1 MLPLRGVDLPTER
14 FAATRPRDAAS
25 IILIDRS
32 HKTPKILMGKRA
44 AGHVFMPGVYV
55 FPGGRRDRNDHT
67 LPFASDLDP
76 LVHSGLQ
83 KRVSRPLGPAGAR
96 ALALAALRE
105 LQEET
110 GLTLHS
116 STGEAPDLSRLRF
129 VARAMTPPGHI
140 RRYDARFF
148 CVFTDET
155 PLNIAA
161 MRDTDEL
168 VDLSWLDMD
177 ALCSLNMAQITRS
190 ILEDVTKLMIV
201 DPALSFENAV
211 PFYFMRHGLAV
222 REHL

>member
-1 MLPLRGVDLPTER
+1 MPPDRGVKLPEQR

-32 HKTPKILMGKRA
+32 SGTPKILMGKRG

-55 FPGGRRDRNDHT
+55 FPGGRRDRYDHT
-67 LPFASDLDP
+67 LPFTGDLDP
-76 LVHSGLQ
+76 MVHSGLR
-83 KRVSRPLGPAGAR
+83 KRVTRPLGAGGAR

-105 LQEET
+105 LHEET
-110 GLTLHS
+110 GLRASS
-116 STGEAPDLSRLRF
+116 STTHVPDLSRLRF
-129 VARAMTPPGHI
+129 VARAITPPGHI
-140 RRYDARFF
+140 RRYDTRFF
-148 CVFTDET
+148 CAFTDEAGVD
-155 PLNIAA
+155 PGALH
-161 MRDTDEL
+161 DTDEL
-168 VDLSWLDMD
+168 VDVSWLDTD